1 MLRLPIILTL
11 SLFCST
17 FLCAQQRFSFDFGS
31 SSLSRGTYGAV
42 NNVARSFN
50 AGTIDE
56 VRLLNSDGVQTD
68 IILKV
73 TDDFRS
79 VNTSGTSN
87 PDSSL
92 SYQSSQSSDSFFGN
106 TQPFLNSTNPT
117 AAFVLKGLSPSK
129 HYSFE
134 IFASR
139 MGVTDNRE
147 TSYLISGQSSQT
159 VYLNPSNNTDQTIE
173 LLNVQPDAQGEINI
187 QLTAGP
193 NNTSSSGFFYINA
206 MELIEHDTTL
216 SSVFITNRLELLY
229 PKQLATWESGK
240 TIEFKWRSSGIAT
253 VDIEAT
259 QDNGAS
265 WFTVST
271 VPAVTGRFTYTV
283 PPSTGIY
290 QFRISGNGLSE
301 QSNDI
306 RIIPDDGVFYDI
318 FILGSSTA
326 AGTGPSHEINT
337 WVNKYERYLYELD
350 TRYRVENLAVGGQ
363 VTYNLLP
370 SGSTI
375 PTGVN
380 ETINN
385 NGNISAAINSTA
397 DGVIINLPSNDAA
410 RSYSVNDQLAN
421 YAIIMAEASSYWIPL
436 WQTTPQPR
444 DFGNNAS
451 KLSIQQGMLA
461 ATWQQYP
468 STTVDFWSGLPVPG
482 DNGLLDEFDSGD
494 GVHVNNAAH
503 QLFFERMVQSGIHT
517 DIKNRVDNLLIT
529 DHSEITELS
538 IHPNPVYHTLQI
550 NGLSGLE
557 TFEIIDLQGRVVS
570 TGTTSG
576 FIDVQWLNTGCYILV
591 ISGKQYRVIRG

>member
-1 MLRLPIILTL
+1 
-11 SLFCST
+11 
-17 FLCAQQRFSFDFGS
+17 
-31 SSLSRGTYGAV
+31 
-42 NNVARSFN
+42 
-50 AGTIDE
+50 
-56 VRLLNSDGVQTD
+56 
-68 IILKV
+68 
-73 TDDFRS
+73 
-79 VNTSGTSN
+79 
-87 PDSSL
+87 
-92 SYQSSQSSDSFFGN
+92 
-106 TQPFLNSTNPT
+106 
-117 AAFVLKGLSPSK
+117 
-129 HYSFE
+129 
-134 IFASR
+134 
-139 MGVTDNRE
+139 
-147 TSYLISGQSSQT
+147 
-159 VYLNPSNNTDQTIE
+159 
-173 LLNVQPDAQGEINI
+173 
-187 QLTAGP
+187 
-193 NNTSSSGFFYINA
+193 

-216 SSVFITNRLELLY
+216 SSVIITNQLELLY

-240 TIEFKWRSSGIAT
+240 TVEFKWRSSGIAT

-259 QDNGAS
+259 QDNGTS

-283 PPSTGIY
+283 PPNTGIY

-306 RIIPDDGVFYDI
+306 RIIPDDGVSYDI

-385 NGNISAAINSTA
+385 NGNISAAINCTA

-421 YAIIMAEASSYWIPL
+421 YAIIMAEASSYWIPV
-436 WQTTPQPR
+436 WQTIPQPR
-444 DFGNNAS
+444 DFGNNTS

-503 QLFFERMVQSGIHT
+503 QLFFERMIQSGIHT

-538 IHPNPVYHTLQI
+538 IHPNPVHNFLYIDTLKSFTDF
-550 NGLSGLE
+550 L
-557 TFEIIDLQGRVVS
+557 IIDTMGRTIK
-570 TGTTSG
+570 TGTTNNS
-576 FIDVQWLNTGCYILV
+576 IDVSKITSGIYFLNIGGQTF
-591 ISGKQYRVIRG
+591 RVIKS